1 MSRISAVI
9 LKSIIVAVGTAV
21 IVLFA
26 GVMTPSSGAWAVG
39 RQQDKTA
46 TQKPGKPVGPDDA
59 PTQNKDES
67 KIRLTADLVMLDVT
81 VTDATVNKPVL
92 DLKEDQFQIFEDK
105 LPQRIE
111 VFSRDQIPASLVF
124 AIDTSG
130 SMKTKLDTVIA
141 ASVNLVKDGRPG
153 DEMAVIEFK
162 DEAELLSEF
171 TEDATEVTDTLQ
183 ALTARG
189 RTALLDAVYLAAE
202 YAHTEA
208 RNRRR
213 AVVLVTD
220 GVDKNSY
227 YKFEQVVNRL
237 RETDVQIYLIG
248 FTKDLQNDGAWVFK
262 KSEKDKAEGL
272 LSRLAAETGGRAFFP
287 KELAEVHA
295 IAQQISTD
303 LRTQYSIGYY
313 PANSKRDGTFRA
325 ISVQVNATGNR
336 RLVAHTRPGYTAPR
350 GE

>member
-1 MSRISAVI
+1 MIPRGT
-9 LKSIIVAVGTAV
+9 LVAVACAAV
-21 IVLFA
+21 LVLA
-26 GVMTPSSGAWAVG
+26 SALLTPSSIMCAVSP
-39 RQQDKTA
+39 QHDKDA
-46 TQKPGKPVGPDDA
+46 PQKPGKPGG
-59 PTQNKDES
+59 QNSPSTSDKDEP
-67 KIRLTADLVMLDVT
+67 KIRLSADLVMLDVT
-81 VTDATVNKPVL
+81 VIDSIANKPVM

-105 LPQRIE
+105 LPQKIE
-111 VFSRDQIPASLVF
+111 VFSRDQVPASLVF

-130 SMKTKLDTVIA
+130 SMKTKLDTVIT
-141 ASVNLVKDGRPG
+141 ASLNFVKDGRPG

-171 TEDATEVTDTLQ
+171 TEDATEISDTLQ

-189 RTALLDAVYLAAE
+189 RTALLDAVYLAAD
-202 YAHTEA
+202 YAHAEA
-208 RNRRR
+208 KNRRR

-248 FTKDLQNDGAWVFK
+248 FTKDLENDGAWVFK

-325 ISVQVNATGNR
+325 IRVQVNAPANR
-336 RLVAHTRPGYTAPR
+336 RLVAHTRPGYTAPH